1 MPVKASEK
9 QGPKSAIAEVH
20 DDFDYMKASYFL
32 EDLDVEADLKA
43 ADKDLSPK
51 SAHHAMGLEAHEYQA
66 SDEEDPNSHSPKK
79 EEYGKT
85 EEEQR
90 KGLWRSIFGY
100 FRGPRH
106 NKPNKAAAEEKE
118 SKSVKDIKEQ
128 T

>member
-1 MPVKASEK
+1 MRASEK
-9 QGPKSAIAEVH
+9 HGPKSAMAEVH
-20 DDFDYMKASYFL
+20 DDDDYMKASYFL

-43 ADKDLSPK
+43 ADKVDSPK

-66 SDEEDPNSHSPKK
+66 SDEEDPSSPKK

-106 NKPNKAAAEEKE
+106 GSKPNKAAAEEKE
-118 SKSVKDIKEQ
+118 SKSVKDVKE
-128 T
+128 